1 MLGVEILVPLGMLL
15 FAAVIVYIVVS
26 TRHKERMELIHR
38 GINPNRPETP
48 STGTKSLLWGMIFA
62 ALGLAGVIS
71 FIILGRIEE
80 PAMLFFAMAGLVT
93 GAALLLYHKLTA
105 PQRERAMKLY
115 EKHLE
120 AMSAKI
126 QSAAPV
132 KSEEVEK

>member
-1 MLGVEILVPLGMLL
+1 MLGVEVLVPLGMLL

-62 ALGLAGVIS
+62 ALGLAGIIY
-71 FIILGRIEE
+71 FIVLGRIEDSD
-80 PAMLFFAMAGLVT
+80 MLFFAIAGFVA
-93 GAALLLYHKLTA
+93 GGALLLYHKLTA
-105 PQRERAMKLY
+105 PQRERAMNLY

-120 AMSAKI
+120 AMSAKV
-126 QSAAPV
+126 QSAATV

>member
-1 MLGVEILVPLGMLL
+1 MEAVLVPLGF
-15 FAAVIVYIVVS
+15 FALAIAIVYVVIT

-38 GINPNRPETP
+38 GINPNRPEAP
-48 STGTKSLLWGMIFA
+48 STGTKSLLWGMIFV
-62 ALGLAGVIS
+62 ALGLAGVIC

-80 PAMLFFAMAGLVT
+80 PAMLYFAVAGLVT
-93 GAALLLYHKLTA
+93 GGAMLLYHKMTA

-132 KSEEVEK
+132 TSEGVEK